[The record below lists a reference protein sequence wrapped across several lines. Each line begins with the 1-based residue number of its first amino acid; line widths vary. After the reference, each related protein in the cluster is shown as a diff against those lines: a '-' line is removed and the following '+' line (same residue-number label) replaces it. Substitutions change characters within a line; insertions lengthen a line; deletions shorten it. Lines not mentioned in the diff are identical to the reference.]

1 MMRPSIIFLLVLG
14 SQLSFGIENAQKEGG
29 ADFVLA
35 EDPYD
40 SLTNA
45 VREDWSRAIERIQ
58 KNDREGFKA
67 HIMHPESSLVFFDGM
82 HSLVTRFPDALQKL
96 AIIGYT
102 HPRADAGI
110 RDVFVCA
117 GPFRLEPNRN
127 AKHVTPTLQ
136 EGSFMGYSLE
146 PERDYYLYVQLTN
159 ETEEDEEEV
168 PNSAKYRFQTPILPQ
183 TLEECAANVIPRKT
197 QLGLGDKDYHMYA
210 FNRHGDTILQSILKA
225 WTVE

>member
-40 SLTNA
+40 SLTSA
-45 VREDWSRAIERIQ
+45 VRSDWARAIERIQ
-58 KNDREGFKA
+58 KNDREGLKA
-67 HIMHPESSLVFFDGM
+67 HIVHPEFSLVLFDGM
-82 HSLVTRFPDALQKL
+82 RSLVTRFPDALQKL

-102 HPRADAGI
+102 RPQRDASI

-117 GPFRLEPNRN
+117 GPFRVESSANVRYATLE
-127 AKHVTPTLQ
+127 
-136 EGSFMGYSLE
+136 EGRFIEFSLE

-168 PNSAKYRFQTPILPQ
+168 PNSVKYRFQTPVLPQ
-183 TLEECAANVIPRKT
+183 TLEECTANVIPLKA

-210 FNRHGDTILQSILKA
+210 FNQQGDAILQLILKA

>member
-1 MMRPSIIFLLVLG
+1 MRLSAIFLLVLG
-14 SQLSFGIENAQKEGG
+14 AQLSFAIEAAEKEGDT
-29 ADFVLA
+29 DFVLA

-45 VREDWSRAIERIQ
+45 VRKDWARAVERIQ

-82 HSLVTRFPDALQKL
+82 LSLVTRFPDTLQNL
-96 AIIGYT
+96 AIVGYT
-102 HPRADAGI
+102 HPQSDAGI

-117 GPFRLEPNRN
+117 GPFRLESSTNV
-127 AKHVTPTLQ
+127 KYGTLE
-136 EGSFMGYSLE
+136 EGNFIEFSLE

-183 TLEECAANVIPRKT
+183 TLEECTANVIPRKA

-210 FNRHGDTILQSILKA
+210 FNRQGDAILHLILKA